1 MNANFRHSTSQ
12 TTCGRLSCQAILDGP
27 GVSGPGVSGV
37 SGDLKHQELQGHQA
51 RTKTELLNITNDK
64 LTAMAMNKSLLHGI
78 FFRCCMADVLA
89 N

>member
-1 MNANFRHSTSQ
+1 MAFIASQ
-12 TTCGRLSCQAILDGP
+12 PRLHVFHLPPYSPDCNPDEQ
-27 GVSGPGVSGV
+27 VWNH
-37 SGDLKHQELQGHQA
+37 LKYQELQGHQA

-78 FFRCCMADVLA
+78 FFRCCMADALA